1 MHLCPARQLPAAL
14 LVACLLALL
23 PAGRALSQPAAQAE
37 WTLMVYM
44 CADNNLELQALV
56 DLCEMEQSLPE
67 GVEVAVLLDRSRGF
81 AAQYGNWSG
90 ARLYRLRRPQPFDM
104 RQASALRMGA
114 ALPPALASELLE
126 DWGPVDMASPATLER
141 FVKEAAARFPAR
153 RYVLVPWNHGGAW
166 RAPLQDEDA
175 GQGRPGKGT
184 MSIQEFAE
192 AARRGA
198 RSLPRGRFDIVI
210 SNMCLMAQLDIMAE
224 SASLADYAFACA
236 PVEPGQSF
244 DYLATLPVFGQGLGT
259 EDILRRL
266 VDVHQAFYRALPEEA
281 SHSAFRLAALPA
293 ATARRRALSGRLA
306 QLAGTRFREL
316 TRAAAYAS
324 RQGGDLMEEFFNS
337 GRSGY
342 FSLEIFDWLDL
353 LEADVPDAPRAETA
367 ALRQALADVVL
378 HTASFPEQG
387 LSRGLT
393 LYHPLLRA
401 HDHPG
406 YLQTAF
412 ARESGLAGYFEAL
425 WQAQDTLG
433 ATSPRIERIAVG
445 IPRLKPGRG
454 GASDADFDI
463 VPADRL
469 DPFTQT
475 SVKFDVTGAGILMT
489 RLLQYEKRGTDFFL
503 QSLQLVADRS
513 DRRQAGA
520 GGVLKRISPVYPDGT
535 TTFVREMGTV
545 YKLTN
550 GMESASVTISN
561 LAVSRGRDNLSFAW
575 GLYQSPETGGRELLV
590 RLAFSNQTRMAKPQA
605 QAIHT
610 DAQGRPVGM
619 SQIILQPSG
628 TIRPCVEVLDSTKN
642 FALRRVFGKP
652 LPLSTGRLF
661 FYLDMLDE
669 GSEVGNFIMATTM
682 NGRSGIGL
690 SPALRV
696 RQNPEL
702 AAMAAEARD
711 RGTMALAGR
720 YAMVRLGA
728 SAEGL
733 QVLPS
738 FQTLEI
744 QPGLP
749 LPRFVFR
756 DAGRETGSGLCDW
769 RPEGMPQLVLFT
781 RPTMAHQPLGDHV
794 ETWYLFLKNHGAGR
808 IWYGIG
814 MGDGA
819 RWAFVPPEQYQP
831 GLLEGVWTGPRERW
845 EFRSGTVRLDY
856 RGQHGTGSFTLRDNV
871 MACTGMPSSEYAVW
885 LDREQDRLYLMSRE
899 KRISEL
905 KREGAARPAP
915 QPEAQPG
922 IAAPALAGVWLS
934 AGQPQARLVIAPVPG
949 TPFLN
954 VYASLQG
961 QHLCACTTALGQ
973 NALLATCSD
982 GWQERIPFAFSGA
995 QLRLQSQRLP
1005 AGPFLR
1011 QQSRF

>member
-1 MHLCPARQLPAAL
+1 
-14 LVACLLALL
+14 ACD
-23 PAGRALSQPAAQAE
+23 LSR
-37 WTLMVYM
+37 M
-44 CADNNLELQALV
+44 
-56 DLCEMEQSLPE
+56 PE
-67 GVEVAVLLDRSRGF
+67 VLDR
-81 AAQYGNWSG
+81 
-90 ARLYRLRRPQPFDM
+90 L
-104 RQASALRMGA
+104 
-114 ALPPALASELLE
+114 
-126 DWGPVDMASPATLER
+126 
-141 FVKEAAARFPAR
+141 
-153 RYVLVPWNHGGAW
+153 
-166 RAPLQDEDA
+166 
-175 GQGRPGKGT
+175 
-184 MSIQEFAE
+184 
-192 AARRGA
+192 
-198 RSLPRGRFDIVI
+198 RSL
-210 SNMCLMAQLDIMAE
+210 
-224 SASLADYAFACA
+224 SA
-236 PVEPGQSF
+236 G
-244 DYLATLPVFGQGLGT
+244 
-259 EDILRRL
+259 
-266 VDVHQAFYRALPEEA
+266 
-281 SHSAFRLAALPA
+281 LAAM
-293 ATARRRALSGRLA
+293 
-306 QLAGTRFREL
+306 AGKRFKEF
-316 TRAAAYAS
+316 TRAACYAS
-324 RQGGDLMEEFFNS
+324 RQGGDLMDEIFKRERQGLFA
-337 GRSGY
+337 
-342 FSLEIFDWLDL
+342 LEIHDWLDL
-353 LEADVPDAPRAETA
+353 LENEVPDAPGEAIR
-367 ALRQALADVVL
+367 ALRQALAGLVVK
-378 HTASFPEQG
+378 TDASPDAS
-387 LSRGLT
+387 LSRGMT
-393 LYHPLLRA
+393 LYHPLRRAFLRPEYA
-401 HDHPG
+401 KTG
-406 YLQTAF
+406 F
-412 ARESGLAGYFEAL
+412 ARASGLAAYFDAL
-425 WQAQDTLG
+425 FRAQDTLG
-433 ATSPRIERIAVG
+433 TAAPRIERIAAG

-469 DPFTQT
+469 EPFTQT
-475 SVKFDVTGAGILMT
+475 SVKFDVAGAGILMT
-489 RLLQYEKRGTDFFL
+489 RLLQYEKRDTDFFL

-520 GGVLKRISPVYPDGT
+520 GGVLKRISPVYRDGT
-535 TTFVREMGTV
+535 TTFVREMGAV

-661 FYLDMLDE
+661 FYVDMLDE

-702 AAMAAEARD
+702 AAMAAEARA
-711 RGTMALAGR
+711 RGAMALAGR

-744 QPGLP
+744 QPGLS

-756 DAGRETGSGLCDW
+756 DAGRETGSGVCDW
-769 RPEGMPQLVLFT
+769 RPEGMPQLALFT

-794 ETWYLFLKNHGAGR
+794 ETWYLFLKNHGASR

-819 RWAFVPPEQYQP
+819 RWAFVPLEQYQP
-831 GLLEGVWTGPRERW
+831 GILEGVWTGPSERW
-845 EFRSGTVRLDY
+845 EFRGGTVRLDY

-915 QPEAQPG
+915 QPAPQPG

-954 VYASLQG
+954 V
-961 QHLCACTTALGQ
+961 
-973 NALLATCSD
+973 
-982 GWQERIPFAFSGA
+982 
-995 QLRLQSQRLP
+995 
-1005 AGPFLR
+1005 
-1011 QQSRF
+1011 

>member
-244 DYLATLPVFGQGLGT
+244 DYLATLPLFGQGLGT

-281 SHSAFRLAALPA
+281 SHSAFRL
-293 ATARRRALSGRLA
+293 
-306 QLAGTRFREL
+306 
-316 TRAAAYAS
+316 
-324 RQGGDLMEEFFNS
+324 
-337 GRSGY
+337 
-342 FSLEIFDWLDL
+342 
-353 LEADVPDAPRAETA
+353 A

-445 IPRLKPGRG
+445 IPRLKPRRG

-535 TTFVREMGTV
+535 TTFVREMGAV